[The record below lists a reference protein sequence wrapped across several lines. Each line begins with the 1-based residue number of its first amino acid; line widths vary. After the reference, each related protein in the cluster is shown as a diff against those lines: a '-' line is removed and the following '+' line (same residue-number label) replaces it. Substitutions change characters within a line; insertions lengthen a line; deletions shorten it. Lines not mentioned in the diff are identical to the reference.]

1 MRVAQMR
8 QRTKMLQTS
17 DPVLSIHSSRSNYGA
32 ANQGVGSSDIED
44 GRWVWK

>member
-8 QRTKMLQTS
+8 QRTKMLTGS
-17 DPVLSIHSSRSNYGA
+17 DPVQSIHSSRKTYGG
-32 ANQGVGSSDIED
+32 ANQGVDNSEIED